1 MRVSEL
7 GSSRAAAP
15 ARRKK
20 ATPGKGGAFAV
31 RLREVTGMVEAAG
44 GIESPPVHAVE
55 SILAI
60 QEVSDAA
67 EERSRGSASRYG
79 DTVLDGLGKLRH
91 DLLMGA
97 VGKDKLAGLAQTMCA
112 QRRASADPGLNEIK
126 GEIELRAAVE
136 IAKFTRT
143 V

>member
-7 GSSRAAAP
+7 GSSKAPAP

-31 RLREVTGMVEAAG
+31 RLREVTGMAEAAG
-44 GIESPPVHAVE
+44 EIGSPPVPAVG

-60 QEVSDAA
+60 QEVSDAT
-67 EERSRGSASRYG
+67 EERSRGLARRYG
-79 DTVLDGLGKLRH
+79 DTILDRLEELRH

-97 VGKDKLAGLAQTMCA
+97 MSKDKLAGLAQTMRA
-112 QRRASADPGLNEIK
+112 KRRTSADPRLNEIID
-126 GEIELRAAVE
+126 EIELRAEVE
-136 IAKFTRT
+136 IAKFTRD